1 MKRRILPSALSL
13 LTAFASAVS
22 AQDYATLLSNG
33 DAALAKQDYP
43 AALVEYT
50 KAEEISTSP
59 GERSFAVAK
68 QALVKSEQKD
78 YPAAG
83 SLAKQAL
90 ENKEISSVCE
100 VTALQA
106 LGLYQM
112 KGERDFAAAA
122 ESFER
127 AAQLRD
133 VDWARP
139 YLNLLLGDCLRE
151 TGQSSEALEAY
162 DRVINLPNSN
172 DSLKSSAYF
181 NIGLEQV
188 YRLKD
193 ATKARAAFDEAAKL
207 NPALRAEADKHLA
220 ALP

>member
-1 MKRRILPSALSL
+1 MKTKILSTAASILAALAL
-13 LTAFASAVS
+13 NAS

-43 AALVEYT
+43 AALAEYA
-50 KAEEISTSP
+50 KAQEISTSP
-59 GERSFAVAK
+59 GERSFAIAK

-90 ENKEISSVCE
+90 ENKALSPVCE

-122 ESFER
+122 VSFKR
-127 AAQLRD
+127 ATQLRD

-151 TGQSSEALEAY
+151 TGDSAGALEAY
-162 DRVINLPNSN
+162 DKVISRPKST
-172 DSLKSSAYF
+172 DGLKASAYF
-181 NIGLEQV
+181 NIGLEQQ
-188 YRLKD
+188 YRNKD
-193 ATKARAAFDEAAKL
+193 AAKAREAYENAVKM
-207 NPALRAEADKHLA
+207 NPSLKAEADNHMAKL
-220 ALP
+220 L